1 MFGKQL
7 SKSRFQVFFFNCK
20 WYKKVDAP
28 KNRGVFNDCLP
39 YENSY
44 IHPAIFTSNLAG

>member
-1 MFGKQL
+1 MF
-7 SKSRFQVFFFNCK
+7 
-20 WYKKVDAP
+20 KKVDAP

-44 IHPAIFTSNLAG
+44 NQSGVITSNLAGCLITSLKYLQ